1 MFSSF
6 KSAFLDRTNRSRDEY
21 DRRTEAKD
29 NIVLEEE
36 EVEQE
41 SVLPRPELLVEPTT
55 SSEDDT
61 VPDDSA
67 GSRDSTSSSEY
78 KPNRQGLSWKLL
90 QCGYPDLTRHRLIAC
105 FGDKGDVEDIT
116 EADIISTVEFDQT
129 GNYLATG
136 DKGGRV
142 VLFERNETKKTCE
155 YKFHTEFQSHEPEFD
170 YLKSL
175 EIEEKINKIKWCRR
189 QNASH
194 YLLSTNDK
202 TIKLWK
208 VFEKSLKVVAENNL
222 SSELTPAGTGNANGG
237 GPVRYPNHHFRSV
250 ADLKFPRMT
259 HHDTVVAAVPRR
271 VYANAH
277 AYHINSISVNSDGE
291 TFISSDDLRINLW
304 NLNIQDQSFNIV
316 DIKPAN
322 MEELTEVITAA
333 EFHPQSCNWFMYAS
347 SKGTIKLADMREKAL
362 CDQHAKQFE
371 QEEDPSSR
379 SFFSEIISSIS
390 DVRFSYD
397 GRYILSR
404 DYLTVKIWDVN
415 MERQPVK
422 TIPIH
427 EHLRP
432 RLCDTYENDSIFDKF
447 EVVFSG
453 DAKNVMTGSYNNNF
467 MIYPSEEGKDTEV
480 VLQADKSAF
489 KAKKVGIPTPMG
501 QNATAA
507 AGKDGNVNKK
517 GESRANSPAGGAQ
530 RMRKETDAD
539 QIDFNKKILHM
550 SWHPQ
555 EDSIAIA
562 ATNNVSIFTRS
573 GRPGGENLG

>member
-1 MFSSF
+1 MFSDI
-6 KSAFLDRTNRSRDEY
+6 KSRLADLTNCIGRQE
-21 DRRTEAKD
+21 
-29 NIVLEEE
+29 VP
-36 EVEQE
+36 EVEANE
-41 SVLPRPELLVEPTT
+41 GDMVDKPDPRKAMPADQ
-55 SSEDDT
+55 SEKPF
-61 VPDDSA
+61 PDI
-67 GSRDSTSSSEY
+67 RDV
-78 KPNRQGLSWKLL
+78 KPVYEALGWRMRQ
-90 QCGYPDLTRHRLIAC
+90 C

-237 GPVRYPNHHFRSV
+237 GPVRYPHHAFRSV

-333 EFHPQSCNWFMYAS
+333 EFHPTSCNWFMYAS
-347 SKGTIKLADMREKAL
+347 SKGTIKLADMRQKAL
-362 CDQHAKQFE
+362 CDEHAKQFE

-390 DVRFSYD
+390 DVRFSHD

-467 MIYPSEEGKDTEV
+467 MIYPSEPGNDTEV

-489 KAKKVGIPTPMG
+489 KAKKVGIPTPMSG
-501 QNATAA
+501 GASPTS
-507 AGKDGNVNKK
+507 KDGSTINKK
-517 GESRANSPAGGAQ
+517 GGAGSRAGSPAGGVQ
-530 RMRKETDAD
+530 RMKKETDAD

-562 ATNNVSIFTRS
+562 ATNNLFVFSA
-573 GRPGGENLG
+573 L